1 MNKNKFL
8 DLLNKHKFNVILF
21 ILILA
26 AIIFNIVLYYTTHF
40 EKTITI
46 KDKYTRYRRHSSNYH
61 VVDTDNNIYQVG
73 NVWFKLDFNRAEDF
87 AKLEKG
93 KKYKVEG
100 YGIRVPMIDMY
111 KNIYQID

>member
-40 EKTITI
+40 EKTII
-46 KDKYTRYRRHSSNYH
+46 KDKYTRYRRHGSNNY

-73 NVWFKLDFNRAEDF
+73 NVWFNGLTLIELNFN
-87 AKLEKG
+87 KLEKG

-100 YGIRVPMIDMY
+100 YGIRVPVADMY

>member
-8 DLLNKHKFNVILF
+8 DLLNEHKFNVILF

-46 KDKYTRYRRHSSNYH
+46 KDKYTRYRRQGSNYH
-61 VVDTDNNIYQVG
+61 IVDTDNNIYQVG
-73 NVWFKLDFNRAEDF
+73 NVWFKFNFNRAERYN
-87 AKLEKG
+87 KLEKG

-100 YGIRVPMIDMY
+100 YGIRVPAADMY

>member
-8 DLLNKHKFNVILF
+8 DLLNEHKFNVILF

-46 KDKYTRYRRHSSNYH
+46 KIIKDIEDK
-61 VVDTDNNIYQVG
+61 VLI
-73 NVWFKLDFNRAEDF
+73 
-87 AKLEKG
+87 
-93 KKYKVEG
+93 
-100 YGIRVPMIDMY
+100 II
-111 KNIYQID
+111 

>member
-1 MNKNKFL
+1 MNKKFL
-8 DLLNKHKFNVILF
+8 DFIYFHRFNVLLLLIILSSV
-21 ILILA
+21 
-26 AIIFNIVLYYTTHF
+26 IFNILLYYTTHF

-46 KDKYTRYRRHSSNYH
+46 KDKYTRYRRHGSNYN
-61 VVDTDNNIYQVG
+61 VVDENNNVYQVG

-111 KNIYQID
+111 KNIYQVD